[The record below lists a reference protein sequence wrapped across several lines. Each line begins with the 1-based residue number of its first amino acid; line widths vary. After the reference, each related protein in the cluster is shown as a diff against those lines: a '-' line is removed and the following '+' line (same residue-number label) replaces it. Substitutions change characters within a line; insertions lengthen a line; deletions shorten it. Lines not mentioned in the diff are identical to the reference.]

1 MTFSTVPRGI
11 ALLGLMLFVSAS
23 AFAQD
28 TLNRASAVVIGGGQP
43 FGLYYPAAGA
53 VCYLFSRGGG
63 TGRCLVDTFADSG
76 EALQA
81 LADGQVDFA
90 VVQSDWQ
97 QHAVKGTSRFR
108 ADGPDEGLRA
118 VFSLHGEA
126 VTLVVRRDAGIRTV
140 ADLAGKQ
147 VDFGPEETYRS
158 LFMEMIL
165 AAEGMDRDDL
175 GSSSGLSL
183 AAGLAKL
190 CEGTLDAVS
199 MVAAHPNGALAEAM
213 ARCDLAIVSM
223 VGPSIDKLLRA
234 GRGLSAITIPAGL
247 YRGQGGEVRTF
258 GLRATLVTR
267 DTQPEDVVARVAA
280 TTMEGLPWLRGR
292 HPAFTPLEP
301 KTMAVS
307 GLSAPLHNGAAG
319 VFRDKGLR

>member
-1 MTFSTVPRGI
+1 MRFPVLTRILAGLALAVSLGAAVP
-11 ALLGLMLFVSAS
+11 
-23 AFAQD
+23 AQD
-28 TLNRASAVVIGGGQP
+28 ALDRASAIVVGGGQP

-53 VCYLFSRGGG
+53 VCYLYGRTG
-63 TGRCLVDTFADSG
+63 TTSRCLVDTYADSG

-81 LADGQVDFA
+81 LSDGSVDFA

-108 ADGPDEGLRA
+108 ADGPDQGLRA

-126 VTLVVRRDAGIRTV
+126 VTLVVRRAAGIRAV
-140 ADLAGKQ
+140 PDLMDKQ
-147 VDFGPEETYRS
+147 VDFGPDETYRS
-158 LFMEMIL
+158 LFMDMIL
-165 AAEGMDRDDL
+165 AAEGLERDDL
-175 GSSSGLSL
+175 AGSSGLSL

-199 MVAAHPNGALAEAM
+199 IVAAHANGAVAEAM
-213 ARCDLAIVSM
+213 ARCDLEILALT
-223 VGPSIDKLLRA
+223 GPAIDKLLRA

-247 YRGQGGEVRTF
+247 YQGQDREVRTF

-267 DTQPEDVVARVAA
+267 DSQPKDVVARIA
-280 TTMEGLPWLRGR
+280 TSTMEGLSWLRGR
-292 HPAFTPLEP
+292 HPAFASLEP

-307 GLSAPLHNGAAG
+307 GLSAPLHEGAAE
-319 VFRDKGLR
+319 VYREKGLR

>member
-1 MTFSTVPRGI
+1 MAAAVP
-11 ALLGLMLFVSAS
+11 
-23 AFAQD
+23 AQD
-28 TLNRASAVVIGGGQP
+28 ALDRASAVVVGGGQP

-53 VCYLFSRGGG
+53 VCYLYSRAA
-63 TGRCLVDTFADSG
+63 TSGRCLVDTFGDSG

-81 LADGQVDFA
+81 LSEGRVDFA

-126 VTLVVRRDAGIRTV
+126 VTLVVRRAAGIRSVT
-140 ADLAGKQ
+140 DLLEKQ
-147 VDFGPEETYRS
+147 VDFGPDETYRS
-158 LFMEMIL
+158 LFMDMIL
-165 AAEGMDRDDL
+165 AAEGLDRDDL
-175 GSSSGLSL
+175 AGSSGLSL

-199 MVAAHPNGALAEAM
+199 IVAAHPNGVLAEAM
-213 ARCDLAIVSM
+213 ARCDLEIVPLT
-223 VGPSIDKLLRA
+223 GPAIDKLLRA

-247 YRGQGGEVRTF
+247 YRGQDREIRTF

-267 DTQPEDVVARVAA
+267 DAQPKDVVARIAA
-280 TTMEGLPWLRGR
+280 SSMEGLSWLRGR
-292 HPAFTPLEP
+292 HPAFAPLDP

-307 GLSAPLHNGAAG
+307 GLSAPLHDGAAE
-319 VFRDKGLR
+319 VYREKGLR

>member
-1 MTFSTVPRGI
+1 MSATV
-11 ALLGLMLFVSAS
+11 
-23 AFAQD
+23 FAQD
-28 TLNRASAVVIGGGQP
+28 ALDRASAIVVGGGQP

-53 VCYLFSRGGG
+53 VCYLYGRGGAS
-63 TGRCLVDTFADSG
+63 GRCLVDTFADSG

-81 LADGQVDFA
+81 LSDGRVDFA

-126 VTLVVRRDAGIRTV
+126 VTLVARRESAIRSVT
-140 ADLAGKQ
+140 DLLDKQ
-147 VDFGPEETYRS
+147 VDFGPEETYRN
-158 LFMEMIL
+158 LFMDMIL
-165 AAEGMDRDDL
+165 AAEGLDEEDL
-175 GSSSGLSL
+175 AGSSGLSL

-199 MVAAHPNGALAEAM
+199 IVAAHPNGALAEAM
-213 ARCDLAIVSM
+213 ARCDLELVPLT
-223 VGPSIDKLLRA
+223 GPAIDKLLRA

-247 YRGQGGEVRTF
+247 YRGQDQDVRTF

-267 DTQPEDVVARVAA
+267 DVQPKDVVGRIA
-280 TTMEGLPWLRGR
+280 TSTMEGLSWLRGR
-292 HPAFTPLEP
+292 HPAFTPLDP

-307 GLSAPLHNGAAG
+307 GLSAPLHDGAAE
-319 VFRDKGLR
+319 VFREKGLR